1 MYEVSS
7 KSRNVELAECWGN
20 IAPHRDMSPRSVADE
35 GRLVADMIELARQ
48 FGRYGYRRI
57 AVLAQRSRLVS

>member
-1 MYEVSS
+1 MLEQ
-7 KSRNVELAECWGN
+7 
-20 IAPHRDMSPRSVADE
+20 HRSTQRHVPKERADE

-48 FGRYGYRRI
+48 IGRCGYRRI